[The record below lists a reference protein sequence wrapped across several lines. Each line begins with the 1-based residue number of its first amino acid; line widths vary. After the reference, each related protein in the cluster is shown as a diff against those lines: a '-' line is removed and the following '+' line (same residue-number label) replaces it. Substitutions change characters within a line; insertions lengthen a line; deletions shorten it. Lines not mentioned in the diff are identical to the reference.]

1 VFSEL
6 SEAGYTGAALLDY
19 RPAGL
24 RTGERATVRRIVRA
38 ELGVDPVELRF
49 VDTDDGLVAYLTL
62 RLGANTLAD
71 AHADASRIEELIRR
85 ERPEI
90 TDVVVHT
97 EPQ

>member
-1 VFSEL
+1 MCCLKYEHPLYQDF
-6 SEAGYTGAALLDY
+6 
-19 RPAGL
+19 
-24 RTGERATVRRIVRA
+24 RATTPEVG
-38 ELGVDPVELRF
+38 EF